1 MTNPRSAVNAWVSK
15 TRNLRKAHSI
25 KILTKLLQSLIKRKM
40 NWNMKAPDPPAGG
53 KTPPTGKGKRKLA
66 AINEEPGEEEEAAA
80 PAKRVK
86 SAPKPRKKAPA
97 TPKKGKAAA
106 DLKSPDVAKGESE
119 EDKADVKAEVKG
131 DVKEENDD
139 GKV

>member
-1 MTNPRSAVNAWVSK
+1 
-15 TRNLRKAHSI
+15 
-25 KILTKLLQSLIKRKM
+25 LQTLIKKKM
-40 NWNMKAPDPPAGG
+40 NWTMKAPDPPAGG

-66 AINEEPGEEEEAAA
+66 AINEEAGEEEQAA
-80 PAKRVK
+80 AKRVK

-97 TPKKGKAAA
+97 TPKKGNAAA

-131 DVKEENDD
+131 DVKEEKND